1 MDKKYYIN
9 LYNDL
14 IKSTIEE
21 TAEQNGDVDNA
32 IANAESC
39 MGVNEIVGYYLVNY
53 PENYLKIWVNNTQ
66 GKTDKY
72 IQEVTTILKE
82 IRA

>member
-14 IKSTIEE
+14 IKNTIEE
-21 TAEQNGDVDNA
+21 TTEQDGDIDNA

-39 MGVNEIVGYYLVNY
+39 MGVNEIVGYYLINY
-53 PENYLKIWVNNTQ
+53 PENFFKTWVNNTQ
-66 GKTDKY
+66 GKTGKY